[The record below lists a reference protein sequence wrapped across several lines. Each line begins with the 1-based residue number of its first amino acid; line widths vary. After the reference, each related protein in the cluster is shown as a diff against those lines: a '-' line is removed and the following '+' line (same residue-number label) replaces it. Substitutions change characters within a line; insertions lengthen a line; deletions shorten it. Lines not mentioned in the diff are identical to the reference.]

1 MPLYISERVSETD
14 VTYNAHARFVYFD
27 TIKKDSTTPLTLSLR
42 DTKIGLPIRYR
53 SNMHSS
59 GGWKDKDFD
68 TDYRQMVS
76 EDFKGVFDVLRN
88 ATLVIYPIRSFNI
101 IITTLDNKAYDFFVR
116 KFKDLESYYEV
127 QI

>member
-1 MPLYISERVSETD
+1 MSLYISERVSETD

-27 TIKKDSTTPLTLSLR
+27 TIKKDSTVPLTLSLR

-53 SNMHSS
+53 NNMNSL
-59 GGWKDKDFD
+59 GEWKDKDFD
-68 TDYRQMVS
+68 INYRQMVS

-101 IITTLDNKAYDFFVR
+101 ILTTLDTKAYAFFVK
-116 KFKDLESYYEV
+116 KFKNLKAYYEV

>member
-53 SNMHSS
+53 NNMNSL
-59 GGWKDKDFD
+59 GEWKDKDFD
-68 TDYRQMVS
+68 INYRQMVS

-101 IITTLDNKAYDFFVR
+101 ILTTLDTKAYAFFVK
-116 KFKDLESYYEV
+116 KFKNLKAYYEV